1 MKLIQLTISILITL
15 ASAVSA
21 EACTSM
27 VVSGRAS
34 LSGRPMLWKHRDT
47 SQASSFV
54 ERTAATD
61 STMAYVAL
69 YNAGDSTLSEA
80 WTGMNSSG
88 FGIMNT
94 ASYNLAPDTARY
106 KDREGEVMAAALRRC
121 STVDDFERL
130 LGEMKSPRGVQAN
143 FGVIDAHGGAAY
155 FEVSD
160 NGMTRFNA
168 DDDPSGCLIRTNFS
182 VSGETDGGYGYIRY
196 DNAAHILGDAIASGT
211 LTPEHFTEKASRS
224 FYHSI
229 IGHDVAADTCRWA
242 VDQDFIPRYTSTASI
257 VIEGVNT
264 ETTADRAVMWTALG
278 YPPCAIVQPVTVDS
292 VPQGLRPTLPGF
304 RSIDCEEALTRK
316 ALAFPIKRGNG
327 NHYID
332 MSYVR
337 RCSEKCKQKS
347 LENYHRL
354 RCNNMG
360 NILLFELFYNNYK
373 KMHINI
379 NEK

>member
-1 MKLIQLTISILITL
+1 MRINPRTILPAVLFLAGTL
-15 ASAVSA
+15 SSL
-21 EACTSM
+21 ACTSM

-47 SQASSFV
+47 SQASNFV

-61 STMAYVAL
+61 STLAYVAL
-69 YNAGDSTLSEA
+69 YNAGDSALTEA

-106 KDREGEVMAAALRRC
+106 KDREGEVMTAALRRC
-121 STVDDFERL
+121 TTVDDFERL
-130 LGEMKSPRGVQAN
+130 LKEMKQPRGVQAN

-160 NGMTRFNA
+160 DDMTRFNA

-182 VSGETDGGYGYIRY
+182 VSGVPDGGYGYIRH
-196 DNAAHILGDAIASGT
+196 DNAAAILADAVATGT
-211 LTPEHFTEKASRS
+211 LTPELFTEKASRS
-224 FYHSI
+224 FYHSLLGRDI
-229 IGHDVAADTCRWA
+229 STDSCRWA

-257 VIEGVNT
+257 VIEGVNS
-264 ETTADRAVMWTALG
+264 EADNAVMWTAIG

-327 NHYID
+327 NHYIN
-332 MSYVR
+332 MNYVR
-337 RCSEKCKQKS
+337 RCSEECKQKS
-347 LENYHRL
+347 LENYR
-354 RCNNMG
+354 R
-360 NILLFELFYNNYK
+360 FRSR
-373 KMHINI
+373 
-379 NEK
+379 